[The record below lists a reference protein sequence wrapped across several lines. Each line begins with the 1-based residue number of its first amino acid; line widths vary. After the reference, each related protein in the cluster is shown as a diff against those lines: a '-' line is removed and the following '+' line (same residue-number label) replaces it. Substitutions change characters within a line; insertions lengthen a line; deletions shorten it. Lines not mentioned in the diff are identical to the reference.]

1 EDIVKKTEKEMEA
14 IRGQEI
20 GMIFQDP
27 MTSLNPTMKIGRQI
41 TEGLIKHQ
49 NMSKREAKER
59 GLELLRVVGIPNPER
74 RINQYQHEYSG
85 GMRQRAVIAI
95 SLTSSPKIFMDE
107 EPTTAL
113 DVTTKTQKLKLLSDV

>member
-1 EDIVKKTEKEMEA
+1 SIMRLISMPPGEFKSGSIIMNDEDIVEKSEKEMEA

-59 GLELLRVVGIPNPER
+59 GLELLRLVGIPNPRSEE
-74 RINQYQHEYSG
+74 H
-85 GMRQRAVIAI
+85 
-95 SLTSSPKIFMDE
+95 TSELQSRFD
-107 EPTTAL
+107 
-113 DVTTKTQKLKLLSDV
+113 